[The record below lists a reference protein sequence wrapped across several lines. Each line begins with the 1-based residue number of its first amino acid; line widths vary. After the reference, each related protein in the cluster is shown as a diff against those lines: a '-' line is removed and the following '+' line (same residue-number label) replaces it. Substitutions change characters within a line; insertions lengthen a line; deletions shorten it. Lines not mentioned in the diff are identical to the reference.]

1 MTALGTLGPLGRLRT
16 LDTLW
21 WLRLRLRRDRM
32 RLTVWILSLA
42 ALVWLSVPAVA
53 ASFGTLP
60 EREALV
66 RLAIRAPSV
75 LMLRGNPQGADIA
88 ALVFFQLFTFLS
100 VLFALM
106 SIFLAVRHSRTEE
119 ESGRADL
126 VGATPAA
133 RILPLLATAL
143 HGLSANAV
151 MGAVVAFAL
160 LAAGLDVAGSVV
172 TGLALVATGAAFLAV
187 GLLGAQL
194 MRTSRGAD
202 ALGAVAVAA
211 AYVLRAVGD
220 STGSINADGLSMTSA
235 WPSWLSPIGWAQQ
248 TSGFTSNNLS
258 PLALHLGFAL
268 LVFALVA
275 VLQSSRDVG
284 AGLVSERVGRD
295 GAAPALRGSVA
306 LVWRLQW
313 PAVVGWSLAGCVFG
327 LLAGLLGETVL
338 TLVRSNAGVLAAL
351 SSITEDQPSA
361 SAGSV
366 SDGAVIDVFVAAM
379 FSLVGVVAAAAAT
392 QTMIRMRQDEINRS
406 AELLL
411 STPLTRIRWLLDY
424 LLVGAVAGLSVT
436 VAAVIGAAI
445 GLTRSAATGERA
457 WSVATAGVAQL
468 PAVFLLLTISAA
480 LFAFVPRWSM
490 GVSWAVLLVSLFV
503 GQFGGLLGLSEAVRA
518 VSPFSHT
525 PEVAAA
531 GTDWS
536 GNGGMLALAAAVAAL
551 AVLGM
556 RRRDLV
562 P

>member
-21 WLRLRLRRDRM
+21 WLRLRRDRM

-187 GLLGAQL
+187 GLL
-194 MRTSRGAD
+194 
-202 ALGAVAVAA
+202 
-211 AYVLRAVGD
+211 
-220 STGSINADGLSMTSA
+220 
-235 WPSWLSPIGWAQQ
+235 
-248 TSGFTSNNLS
+248 
-258 PLALHLGFAL
+258 
-268 LVFALVA
+268 
-275 VLQSSRDVG
+275 
-284 AGLVSERVGRD
+284 
-295 GAAPALRGSVA
+295 
-306 LVWRLQW
+306 
-313 PAVVGWSLAGCVFG
+313 
-327 LLAGLLGETVL
+327 
-338 TLVRSNAGVLAAL
+338 
-351 SSITEDQPSA
+351 
-361 SAGSV
+361 
-366 SDGAVIDVFVAAM
+366 
-379 FSLVGVVAAAAAT
+379 
-392 QTMIRMRQDEINRS
+392 
-406 AELLL
+406 
-411 STPLTRIRWLLDY
+411 
-424 LLVGAVAGLSVT
+424 
-436 VAAVIGAAI
+436 
-445 GLTRSAATGERA
+445 
-457 WSVATAGVAQL
+457 
-468 PAVFLLLTISAA
+468 
-480 LFAFVPRWSM
+480 
-490 GVSWAVLLVSLFV
+490 
-503 GQFGGLLGLSEAVRA
+503 
-518 VSPFSHT
+518 
-525 PEVAAA
+525 
-531 GTDWS
+531 
-536 GNGGMLALAAAVAAL
+536 
-551 AVLGM
+551 
-556 RRRDLV
+556 
-562 P
+562 